1 MSERH
6 YPLDLELWKAACA
19 ERATRAEIDAWIFYL
34 VDVLCEAGF
43 NARVFREG
51 FGRVLL
57 VDDLRKPIDGISG
70 QLELEGLFD
79 FLADLGIRTEIYP
92 GLSLYA
98 LHLGEPAATVETS
111 GSDALNRLIEQKVGQ
126 KLKEGKGLAS
136 FRGESKPL
144 PTSHPSTGA

>member
-1 MSERH
+1 MSERR
-6 YPLDLELWKAACA
+6 YPLSWELWKAACA
-19 ERATRAEIDAWIFYL
+19 ERATRSEIDAWIFYL

-57 VDDLRKPIDGISG
+57 VDDLRKPIDSISG

-79 FLADLGIRTEIYP
+79 FLADLGIRAEIYP

-111 GSDALNRLIEQKVGQ
+111 GSDALNRLIEQKVEQ
-126 KLKEGKGLAS
+126 KLKKGKDLAS
-136 FRGESKPL
+136 LRGSAKPL
-144 PTSHPSTGA
+144 PTSRHVAGA